1 MWKRWKEQLLSLLKQ
16 NEEEHIE
23 ELREKYNPDN
33 IFNNG
38 KTYLN
43 NQPHNSINY
52 GINDKETT
60 AMVEKKK
67 ESIIKK

>member
-43 NQPHNSINY
+43 NQKMT
-52 GINDKETT
+52 DKETT